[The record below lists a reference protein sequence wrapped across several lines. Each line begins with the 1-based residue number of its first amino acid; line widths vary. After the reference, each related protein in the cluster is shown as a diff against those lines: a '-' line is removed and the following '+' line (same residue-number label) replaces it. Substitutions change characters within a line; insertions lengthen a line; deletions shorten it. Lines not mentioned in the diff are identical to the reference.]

1 MSFWFIIYYILRL
14 PHVFY
19 PARKKKKKD
28 ASQFFLPLLAE
39 HIFFYVFVWQ
49 FFQAYVFASCFDE
62 QFLFFFSKSP
72 YTIINKVIKIS
83 GECTILNRLIWSS
96 LLSSTIQAPV
106 SFGLHQST

>member
-39 HIFFYVFVWQ
+39 HIFFTFLYGS
-49 FFQAYVFASCFDE
+49 FFKLT
-62 QFLFFFSKSP
+62 FLLHVLMNNFCSFFPSP
-72 YTIINKVIKIS
+72 PT
-83 GECTILNRLIWSS
+83 L
-96 LLSSTIQAPV
+96 
-106 SFGLHQST
+106 